1 MKRLT
6 HALRRARI
14 PTMRE
19 MLEDGLW
26 VLRQLP
32 GVGVREISF
41 KVRSPDLLALG
52 NSPVVAE
59 VKKGRL
65 LARTQRKDGRKGGLL
80 LTFQWETAANAP
92 RRKPAPMP
100 LAEFLRSLEA
110 A

>member
-1 MKRLT
+1 MKRLK
-6 HALRRARI
+6 RA
-14 PTMRE
+14 PTRAEAKE

-26 VLRQLP
+26 VLRQVP
-32 GVGVREISF
+32 GV
-41 KVRSPDLLALG
+41 KVCEMTLVVKSPHLLTLG

-65 LARTQRKDGRKGGLL
+65 LARTQRKDGRRGGLL
-80 LTFQWETAANAP
+80 ITFQWETAANEP

-100 LAEFLRSLEA
+100 LAEFLRSLKA